1 MSLLR
6 TKPTRRFVV
15 LAPLALAACGF
26 EPVYGPGGN
35 GASLQNRVL
44 VDPPSTQDGYLLV
57 KELEEKLG
65 RAAQPA
71 FALSLTINTAE
82 TRLAIDREGDTG
94 RLNRIGIVDYSLRNV
109 ATGQI
114 VTSGQVENFVGS
126 SATGTTVE
134 TLAGEQDAQKR
145 LMKVIADQI
154 IARLYAADLSA

>member
-57 KELEEKLG
+57 RELEEKLG

-82 TRLAIDREGDTG
+82 TPRAIPGGSTGSGLSITACAMWPRG
-94 RLNRIGIVDYSLRNV
+94 RL
-109 ATGQI
+109 
-114 VTSGQVENFVGS
+114 
-126 SATGTTVE
+126 
-134 TLAGEQDAQKR
+134 
-145 LMKVIADQI
+145 
-154 IARLYAADLSA
+154 